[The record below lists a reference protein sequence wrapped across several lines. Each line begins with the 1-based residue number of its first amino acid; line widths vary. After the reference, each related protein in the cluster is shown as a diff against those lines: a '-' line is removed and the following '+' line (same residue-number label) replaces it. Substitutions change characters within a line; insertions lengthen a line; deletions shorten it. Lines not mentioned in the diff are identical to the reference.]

1 MKDSEIVELY
11 WKRAEQAILE
21 TMNQY
26 GRYLYSIAYRIL
38 YSNADS
44 EECVNDTYQHAWYAM
59 PPHKPQKLGPFL
71 GKITRNLALN
81 MYERMTAEKR
91 GAGEIPAALD
101 ELSEVIRSGESVEAN
116 VDASILQ
123 DLINEF
129 LGTLNADT
137 RKIFVRRYWYMSSV
151 KEIAEEYG
159 ISESKAKMSLMRTR
173 EKLREYLRKEGYAV

>member
-91 GAGEIPAALD
+91 GAGETPAALD
-101 ELSEVIRSGESVEAN
+101 ELSEVIGSEESVEAN

-159 ISESKAKMSLMRTR
+159 ISESKAKKSLMRTITR
-173 EKLREYLRKEGYAV
+173 YLIRTENRRRKR